1 MGNLCFSLQKLYS
14 ILQNLPQGLHILYL
28 KSLGA
33 ENTDASSLEKVLT
46 GYLKRLKVLHRVIK
60 EDRFSSSQTR

>member
-1 MGNLCFSLQKLYS
+1 MLFHAEIIFNTTKSASRTSYS
-14 ILQNLPQGLHILYL
+14 VFEELRCRD
-28 KSLGA
+28 
-33 ENTDASSLEKVLT
+33 TDASSLEKVLT